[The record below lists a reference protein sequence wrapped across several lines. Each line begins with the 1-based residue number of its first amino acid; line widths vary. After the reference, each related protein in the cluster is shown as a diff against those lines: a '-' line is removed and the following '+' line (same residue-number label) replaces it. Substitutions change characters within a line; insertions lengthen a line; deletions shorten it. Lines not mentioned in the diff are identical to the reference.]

1 MGLTCHRVIMRFPG
15 DVREVKDD
23 FLLVLILIMQKVLLA
38 LSKAG
43 VMGASWKDEFS
54 VKLSWKMSL
63 NCCDTA
69 S

>member
-1 MGLTCHRVIMRFPG
+1 MRFQG

-23 FLLVLILIMQKVLLA
+23 FLVVLILITQKVLLA
-38 LSKAG
+38 LPKAG

-54 VKLSWKMSL
+54 VKLSRKMSL

>member
-1 MGLTCHRVIMRFPG
+1 M
-15 DVREVKDD
+15 KDD

-38 LSKAG
+38 LPKAG